1 MRELIKNPNVDW
13 MGLKRGFILVSLVLL
28 VLGGASAVT
37 RGFNLGID
45 FAGGTLV
52 TVKFKDTPP
61 SEDRVRQ
68 ALGRQGIDPS
78 KIIIQPISD
87 PISGATNEVLIRLP
101 QREPGQ
107 KAGSSGGSDLD
118 AEKRAILEAL
128 STFNPPSD
136 VATKVDLNL
145 ISRDRLRDVLLAE
158 DPLRLVSSS
167 GRAAAELEYTRYAE
181 AIIQFRDRDRG
192 GLVRDLADVRS
203 VPGVPTALLQWL
215 PQRFFAGNAAMISAE
230 IVGPQIGQELRRR
243 AISVTLASLFGML
256 IYIAFRFEWV
266 YGVAAVIAVF
276 HDVLITLGIFS
287 LVQKEISLN
296 VVAALLTLVGYSVN
310 DTIVVFDRIRENVR
324 LRRREGL
331 RTIINDSIN
340 QTLSRTILTSGLTLL
355 AVISLYL
362 FGGEVLSGFSLA
374 LLVGIIVGTYSS
386 VAVASPV
393 MLWWHMWRS
402 QRQAKRPVVR
412 PKAAEAVPPGRKER
426 RVTASR

>member
-1 MRELIKNPNVDW
+1 MYELIKNPNVDW

-28 VLGGASAVT
+28 LLGGVSAFT

-52 TVKFKDTPP
+52 NVKFKEAPP
-61 SEDRVRQ
+61 PENRLRE
-68 ALGRQGIDPS
+68 ALAQQGIDPS
-78 KIIIQPISD
+78 KVVIQPISD
-87 PISGATNEVLIRLP
+87 PISGIKNEVLIRLP
-101 QREPGQ
+101 QREIGQ
-107 KAGSSGGSDLD
+107 KTGSPESELD
-118 AEKRAILEAL
+118 VEKRAILAAL
-128 STFNPPSD
+128 NTFNPPSE
-136 VATKVDLNL
+136 VATKLDLNT
-145 ISRDRLRDVLLAE
+145 ISRDRLREVFLAE
-158 DPLRLVSSS
+158 DPLRLIPGS

-181 AIIQFRDRDRG
+181 AIIQYRDREQG
-192 GLVRDLADVRS
+192 GLLRDLADLRAVQN
-203 VPGVPTALLQWL
+203 VPTALLQWL
-215 PQRFFAGNAAMISAE
+215 PQRFFTGNAAMISAE
-230 IVGPQIGQELRRR
+230 IVGPQIGQELRQR
-243 AISVTLASLFGML
+243 AISVTLASLVGML

-310 DTIVVFDRIRENVR
+310 DTIVVFDRIRENLR

-331 RTIINDSIN
+331 VKIVNDSIN

-355 AVISLYL
+355 AVLALYL

-386 VAVASPV
+386 IAIASPI
-393 MLWWHMWRS
+393 MLWWQTWRS
-402 QRQAKRPVVR
+402 QRQARRPAARSKV
-412 PKAAEAVPPGRKER
+412 AEAAPSRKER
-426 RVTASR
+426 RATASR